1 MTINLPDLED
11 LLKLARLETSNG
23 KLPSYIPL
31 LSKVNLHSFAIAISD
46 LDQASLTAGDIHL
59 TFPLMSV
66 VKPFL
71 LLYLLEI
78 FGQEKVFERV
88 DRQASL
94 LPFNTIPDR
103 KPPNPMLN
111 CGAIALASLL
121 ESAPSLQD
129 WLNQHSGANLSIDQ
143 QMLTSVR
150 SITNRRNLAIAAQLQ
165 KSGIIN
171 NPEQALAIYE
181 EICCLCCHVVDLAKI
196 GTILISAK
204 APNVNLNV
212 NIVLE
217 VMTDCGMYETSS
229 AFAQEIG
236 LPSKSSISGALLS
249 ILPNKLAIAC
259 YSPTL
264 DDAGHSVAG
273 MFLLKHLKAFR

>member
-1 MTINLPDLED
+1 MINLLNLEE
-11 LLKLARLETSNG
+11 LLNLARLETSQG

-31 LSKVNLHSFAIAISD
+31 LAQVNPQSLAIAIAD
-46 LDQASLTAGDIHL
+46 LDQELLTAGDIHL

-78 FGQEKVFERV
+78 FGEKRIFERV
-88 DRQASL
+88 DHQASL

-121 ESAPSLQD
+121 DSCQSLQD
-129 WLNQHSGANLSIDQ
+129 WLNQKSGASLSIDQ

-150 SITNRRNLAIAAQLQ
+150 SVSSRKNLAIAAQLQ
-165 KSGIIN
+165 KLKIIN

-181 EICCLCCHVVDLAKI
+181 EICCLSCHVVDLAKI
-196 GTILISAK
+196 GTLLINNKVS
-204 APNVNLNV
+204 NV

-229 AFAQEIG
+229 DFAQEVG

-249 ILPNKLAIAC
+249 ILPHQLAIAC
-259 YSPTL
+259 YSPAL
-264 DDAGHSVAG
+264 DDVGNSVAG
-273 MFLLKHLKAFR
+273 IFLLNQLLKK